1 MVHNPQKDQEN
12 QNQITHQEIEPHID
26 NKKVRPNVLVPDDN
40 GNVSLER
47 REESLLP
54 PQRTRKPKEAANG
67 KSR

>member
-1 MVHNPQKDQEN
+1 MVHNPQKDQED
-12 QNQITHQEIEPHID
+12 QITHQEIEPHID

-54 PQRTRKPKEAANG
+54 PSVERDDKAKEPG
-67 KSR
+67 KSG